1 MMVKRSAAFGSP
13 ITMSDPNLDRIADQL
28 DSPNSRD
35 RLLGLTALRDVPAV
49 DAVPLIKKVLNDDH
63 LQVRTMAVFALGLK
77 PTEECFDLLLDLLA
91 DGDYSVRANAAG
103 ALGYLHDLRAVEPLI
118 QLFYEDADWLVR
130 FSAAVSLGNLGD
142 PRARKTLIDAL
153 DSPEVIVQQAAIAAL
168 GEVGA
173 IEAIEKMLTFVK
185 SDDWL
190 VRQRLAESL
199 GKLPTDKSRSA
210 LRYLAKDG
218 HPQVVDAANHGLQQL
233 DLLAQSADAADD
245 SESLPGP
252 IE

>member
-1 MMVKRSAAFGSP
+1 
-13 ITMSDPNLDRIADQL
+13 MSDPNLDRIADQL
-28 DSPNSRD
+28 ESPNSRD
-35 RLLGLTALRDVPAV
+35 RLLGLTALRDVSPV

-77 PTEECFDLLLDLLA
+77 PTEECFDLLMGLLA
-91 DGDYSVRANAAG
+91 DKDYSIRANAAG
-103 ALGYLHDLRAVEPLI
+103 ALGYLHDTRAVEPLI
-118 QLFYEDADWLVR
+118 RLFYEDTDWLVR

-173 IEAIEKMLTFVK
+173 VEAVERMLTFVQ

-199 GKLPTDKSRSA
+199 GKLPSEKSRSA
-210 LRYLAKDG
+210 LKYLAKDS
-218 HPQVVDAANHGLQQL
+218 HPQVAEAARYGLQQL
-233 DLLAQSADAADD
+233 DQLDQPSNPPADQPLD
-245 SESLPGP
+245 S
-252 IE
+252 